1 MLRKAILVDREDTCR
16 VEREVVRLVELQCK
30 PSTKELAHFVLVQPE
45 VDICQG
51 DALWCT
57 IDIHTLHRTITL
69 HDTFAGSVVS
79 ITTRLPVVR
88 QHHQLVLLVPV
99 QFSRLIR
106 RVIHHSDRCIFNHFT
121 F

>member
-1 MLRKAILVDREDTCR
+1 MLREAILVDREDTCR
-16 VEREVVRLVELQCK
+16 IKREVVRLMELQCK

-45 VDICQG
+45 VDICQSNT
-51 DALWCT
+51 LWCT
-57 IDIHTLHRTITL
+57 VDIYSLHRSVTLHN
-69 HDTFAGSVVS
+69 TFTSSIVSV
-79 ITTRLPVVR
+79 TTRLAVVR
-88 QHHQLVLLVPV
+88 EHHQPVILIPV